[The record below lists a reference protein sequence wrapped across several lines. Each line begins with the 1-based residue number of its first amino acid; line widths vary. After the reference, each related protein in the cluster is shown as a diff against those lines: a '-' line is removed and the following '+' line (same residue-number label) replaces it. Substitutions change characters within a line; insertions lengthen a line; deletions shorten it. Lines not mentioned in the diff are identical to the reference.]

1 MASPTKEPTHG
12 RRGHLPH
19 HTLVITE
26 DFCQAHPPPRRPG
39 PEASLCE
46 GELITLAIFARWS
59 RFASERDFYRFACSN
74 LREAFPTLPE
84 RSQFNRLV
92 RFYADDIEK
101 MALHLAQMT
110 GDSQRPYQAL
120 DASAMPVGDAK
131 RRGHGWLAGRAE
143 TSAGPTAWAG
153 N

>member
-1 MASPTKEPTHG
+1 MVDVDTFLT
-12 RRGHLPH
+12 
-19 HTLVITE
+19 TLYVITD
-26 DFCQAHPPPRRPG
+26 DFYQAHPPPRRPG

-46 GELITLAIFARWS
+46 GEVITLAIFARWS

-74 LREAFPTLPE
+74 LREAFPTLPN

-110 GDSQRPYQAL
+110 EDSKRPYQAL
-120 DASAMPVGDAK
+120 DVSALPVRDAK
-131 RRGHGWLAGRAE
+131 RRRTWLALRTGRHRLVQQP
-143 TSAGPTAWAG
+143 GLV
-153 N
+153 